1 MATITIRNL
10 DDDVETR
17 LRVRAAGHH
26 RSMEEETRIILRGRA
41 CQSRGVDSPRAM
53 SVRHPPTTTLS
64 TRGRITLPRP
74 IRDAL
79 GWDAGARLA
88 IELSSDGVLLK
99 RASSFAETDPEEVFG
114 CLPFDGA
121 PKSLA
126 EMEAGVMAE
135 ARRRRAGG

>member
-1 MATITIRNL
+1 
-10 DDDVETR
+10 
-17 LRVRAAGHH
+17 
-26 RSMEEETRIILRGRA
+26 
-41 CQSRGVDSPRAM
+41 M
-53 SVRHPPTTTLS
+53 SVFHPPTTTLS
-64 TRGRITLPRP
+64 TKGQVILPKP

-88 IELSSDGVLLK
+88 VERTSEGVLLK
-99 RASSFAETDPEEVFG
+99 LLSSFPETDPEEVFG

-135 ARRRRAGG
+135 ARRRHAGG